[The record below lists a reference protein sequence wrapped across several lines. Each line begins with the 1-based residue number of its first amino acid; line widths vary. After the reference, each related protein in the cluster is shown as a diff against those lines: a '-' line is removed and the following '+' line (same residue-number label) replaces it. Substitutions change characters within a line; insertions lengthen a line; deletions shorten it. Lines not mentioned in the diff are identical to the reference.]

1 MAGSRAPDQGPSLQ
15 LMPSNPLMLMGN
27 NRLRENNL
35 RTANN
40 RPMLME
46 SKLLMHMV
54 NRKLI

>member
-15 LMPSNPLMLMGN
+15 LMPSNLLMLMGN